1 MTLDEAK
8 ELARTLRRQLMLA
21 SVSRIVLILLLTGSF
36 LAALLQ
42 SEKDAGRD
50 ALWFAAMLAAITWA
64 TLTMF
69 SVRQVR
75 AANQASLY
83 ISTGRLDLAE
93 EQLKSAVHLFSFY
106 RAGKLLACHN
116 LAVVVHG
123 RKNYLA
129 AAELCDCVV
138 RLGGKISRG
147 AGRLCRIL
155 LADCRLLMGDP
166 GGALEAL
173 QPLALTE
180 PPPQA
185 PPTPAPSGRA
195 VQRCMP
201 ALNLSEQLLLL
212 PIELRCHVGLGQY
225 DRAVESLDWKVK
237 LAELLDSPK
246 AAMVHALLAEAC
258 RRVGRPAQAAFLQRR
273 AELYADLEALATEYP
288 LLSRST
294 PRPGNADNNIDNA
307 S

>member
-75 AANQASLY
+75 AANQAYLY

-166 GGALEAL
+166 GIRGLNVPSILFFSSPAPQSRQLEVSAD
-173 QPLALTE
+173 
-180 PPPQA
+180 PPPVSLHLSCA
-185 PPTPAPSGRA
+185 SVPREPCPEPAP
-195 VQRCMP
+195 
-201 ALNLSEQLLLL
+201 
-212 PIELRCHVGLGQY
+212 
-225 DRAVESLDWKVK
+225 
-237 LAELLDSPK
+237 
-246 AAMVHALLAEAC
+246 
-258 RRVGRPAQAAFLQRR
+258 
-273 AELYADLEALATEYP
+273 
-288 LLSRST
+288 
-294 PRPGNADNNIDNA
+294 
-307 S
+307 